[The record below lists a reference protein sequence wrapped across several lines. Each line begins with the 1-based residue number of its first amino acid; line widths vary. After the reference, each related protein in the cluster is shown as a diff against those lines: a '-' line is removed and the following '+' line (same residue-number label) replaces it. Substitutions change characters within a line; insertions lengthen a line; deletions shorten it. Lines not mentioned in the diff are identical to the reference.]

1 MTSPVEQVRRAL
13 NSDAT
18 KANLFRLPENESFHL
33 EPVAALFP
41 ELAEH
46 WQRLADAMQVPWQFV
61 MVLDLTLAAALAPT
75 AVLFPLPTL
84 PVHPVLWWFL
94 FHPGAY
100 NTSAIIKLY
109 SEVLQLVEEDINAA
123 RAERRRVWAEQ
134 PESHGTNPYS
144 GRVSFS
150 GGSGSLEG
158 EGKQMALPRNLG
170 RSISFLT
177 EGKRLLRWLQAE
189 GSVNET
195 IVLELF
201 ERMLWKRSTVNAD
214 KSFTVNHPYFLA
226 AGALHVEDVIELFVG
241 NDPLGIRG
249 RLGLFY
255 ARATFK
261 RANDVR
267 TAAES
272 LTTRRPVEEGARA
285 LLFFASLATPLLDRS
300 GGAFKTSCAN
310 ALLVAGKPTIP
321 SMAIRSSAAFFDN
334 FRGGQWRVYE
344 LDADARRS
352 FDELYDQHTE
362 SQRQAHLVDLNNS
375 RWHSKAKT
383 KHLRHAFAV
392 HLCEQTRLGGEGE
405 AWSCRLSVKALDF
418 GARLSDYMDSVDKKN
433 RAVLHRD
440 SGGDSCGGWSAYRWG
455 RSWSH
460 QNAGS

>member
-1 MTSPVEQVRRAL
+1 MRRAL

-18 KANLFRLPENESFHL
+18 KANLFRLLENEAFHL
-33 EPVAALFP
+33 EPVAALYP

-46 WQRLADAMQVPWQFV
+46 WQKLADATQVPWQFV
-61 MVLDLTLAAALAPT
+61 MVLDLTMAAALAPT

-84 PVHPVLWWFL
+84 PIHPVLWWFL

-109 SEVLQLVEEDINAA
+109 SEVLQLVEEDVNAA
-123 RAERRRVWAEQ
+123 RAERHRVWAEQ
-134 PESHGTNPYS
+134 PERHGTNPYS
-144 GRVSFS
+144 GHVSLS

-158 EGKQMALPRNLG
+158 EGKQMALARNLG

-177 EGKRLLRWLQAE
+177 EGKRLLRWLQNE

-201 ERMLWKRSTVNAD
+201 ERMLWKRLTVNAD
-214 KSFTVNHPYFLA
+214 KSFIVNHPYFLA
-226 AGALHVEDVIELFVG
+226 AGAVHVEDVIDLFVG

-261 RANDVR
+261 RASDVR
-267 TAAES
+267 AAAES
-272 LTTRRPVEEGARA
+272 LTTRRLVRGLEGCCFCV
-285 LLFFASLATPLLDRS
+285 LLPLPACQVGSSGAVAPAFCFLLESPRS
-300 GGAFKTSCAN
+300 H
-310 ALLVAGKPTIP
+310 PRR
-321 SMAIRSSAAFFDN
+321 IRCVLRQLS

-344 LDADARRS
+344 LDEAARRS
-352 FDELYDQHTE
+352 FDELYDRHTE

-392 HLCEQTRLGGEGE
+392 HLCEQTQLGG
-405 AWSCRLSVKALDF
+405 A
-418 GARLSDYMDSVDKKN
+418 
-433 RAVLHRD
+433 
-440 SGGDSCGGWSAYRWG
+440 
-455 RSWSH
+455 
-460 QNAGS
+460 